1 MKARNEA
8 RKQGLH
14 VSLVKLNLCDW
25 FNQVLATGTRFAYI
39 YISSHRVESMLY
51 MGVTLVNEALCYEQ
65 GCIKHPFNH
74 MKRFSELKC
83 ERFVLYSN

>member
-8 RKQGLH
+8 CKQGLH

-25 FNQVLATGTRFAYI
+25 FNQVLQVFSLLIHQY
-39 YISSHRVESMLY
+39 SSCRVDVIDGRDLI
-51 MGVTLVNEALCYEQ
+51 VNEALCYEQ

-74 MKRFSELKC
+74 MKCFSELKG